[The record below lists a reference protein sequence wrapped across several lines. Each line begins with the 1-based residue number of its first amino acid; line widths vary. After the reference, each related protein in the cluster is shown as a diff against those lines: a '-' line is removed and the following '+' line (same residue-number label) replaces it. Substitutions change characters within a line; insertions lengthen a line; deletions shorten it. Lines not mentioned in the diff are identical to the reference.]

1 MKKFIF
7 ILSLSTILGCSIFF
21 KPCKNEFSLTSYF
34 NSGTLY
40 TYTNKSINSSSVK
53 ITNNYINLDSQGA
66 KKEDIVGES
75 IYFKNLEV
83 GSVLETMKAKVIF
96 IEYLENENLTIIY
109 TLSPLIP
116 VKKKVKNNYINFQIA
131 ISNEYTIIGWPTILG
146 SF

>member
-7 ILSLSTILGCSIFF
+7 ILSLSIILGCSIFF
-21 KPCKNEFSLTSYF
+21 KSNKNQFSLTDYF
-34 NSGTLY
+34 HSGILY

-53 ITNNYINLDSQGA
+53 ITNNYINLNSQGA

-83 GSVLETMKAKVIF
+83 GCALKIMKAKVNF
-96 IEYLENENLTIIY
+96 VEYLENENLTIIY
-109 TLSPLIP
+109 AFSPLIP
-116 VKKKVKNNYINFQIA
+116 LKRKVKNNYINFQVA
-131 ISNEYTIIGWPTILG
+131 VSKEYTVIGWPTILG